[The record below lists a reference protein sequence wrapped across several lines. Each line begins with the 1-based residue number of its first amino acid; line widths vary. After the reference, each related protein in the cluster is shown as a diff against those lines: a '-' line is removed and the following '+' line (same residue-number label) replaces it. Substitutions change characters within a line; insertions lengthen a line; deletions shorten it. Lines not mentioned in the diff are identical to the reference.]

1 MTSRTHAL
9 ELAAAHFDSGAFRA
23 RLATAVAHPT
33 ESQEPERQA
42 ELGRYLDD
50 FIAPYVASLGFT
62 SRRLDNP
69 VADKGPLLIAERIED
84 PTLPTLLSYGHGDVV
99 RGDASRWREGLAPWT
114 LVEQGERWYGRGT
127 ADNKGQHL
135 LNLAALEQVIAARG
149 GRLGYNVKL
158 LLEMGE
164 EIGSVGL
171 RTFCQEQRQALAAD
185 LFIASD
191 GPRVSASRPTLFL
204 GARGT
209 FNFDLHLDLREGGH
223 HSGNW
228 GGLLANPGIILAH
241 ALASLVDAQ
250 GQIQVAGLKPTE
262 LPAPVRRALA
272 DIEVGGAPGDPAI
285 DPHWGEPGL
294 TPAERVYGW
303 NTFELLAFTT
313 GNPEAPVNAIPG
325 TARAHCQI
333 RFVAGCDCTTF
344 IPLIEAHLAE
354 RGFAAVRVT
363 RAKDEI
369 LHASRLDPENP
380 WVDWALTSLTHTLGE
395 KPALL
400 PNFGGGLPND
410 IFADILELPTLWVPH
425 SYPACSQHAPNE
437 HLLAPVVRQGLQLM
451 AGLFWDLGDR
461 WSRS

>member
-1 MTSRTHAL
+1 M
-9 ELAAAHFDSGAFRA
+9 
-23 RLATAVAHPT
+23 
-33 ESQEPERQA
+33 
-42 ELGRYLDD
+42 
-50 FIAPYVASLGFT
+50 
-62 SRRLDNP
+62 
-69 VADKGPLLIAERIED
+69 
-84 PTLPTLLSYGHGDVV
+84 
-99 RGDASRWREGLAPWT
+99 
-114 LVEQGERWYGRGT
+114 
-127 ADNKGQHL
+127 
-135 LNLAALEQVIAARG
+135 
-149 GRLGYNVKL
+149 
-158 LLEMGE
+158 
-164 EIGSVGL
+164 
-171 RTFCQEQRQALAAD
+171 
-185 LFIASD
+185 
-191 GPRVSASRPTLFL
+191 
-204 GARGT
+204 
-209 FNFDLHLDLREGGH
+209 
-223 HSGNW
+223 
-228 GGLLANPGIILAH
+228 
-241 ALASLVDAQ
+241 DAQ

-262 LPAPVRRALA
+262 LPATVRRALA